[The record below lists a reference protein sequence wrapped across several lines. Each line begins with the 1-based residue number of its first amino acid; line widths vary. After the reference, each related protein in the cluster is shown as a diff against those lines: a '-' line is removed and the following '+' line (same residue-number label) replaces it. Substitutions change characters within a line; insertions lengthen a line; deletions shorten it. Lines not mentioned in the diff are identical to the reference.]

1 MLDGGT
7 TITVDPGATGVPVA
21 PVMPVEPAVPVA
33 LVSVDGA
40 GIPEPLV
47 VVPGAPAPTV
57 VVELELMTGGGVV
70 DPVVDAGAVSAVL
83 AAGIVTTASFF
94 WQAVS
99 ASVPSNAV
107 IKIIFFMLLPFVDGI
122 GRT

>member
-1 MLDGGT
+1 
-7 TITVDPGATGVPVA
+7 
-21 PVMPVEPAVPVA
+21 MPVEPAVPVA